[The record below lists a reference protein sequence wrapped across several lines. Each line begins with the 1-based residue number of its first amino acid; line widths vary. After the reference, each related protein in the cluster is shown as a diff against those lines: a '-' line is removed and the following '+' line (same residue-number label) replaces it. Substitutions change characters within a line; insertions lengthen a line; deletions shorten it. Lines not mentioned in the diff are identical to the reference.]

1 MPTFTYN
8 NTFTNFLVSTIPTFK
23 HSDTMT
29 ISSVNYVYFHVQQH
43 FHKFP
48 AISSLSSRTITTIPA
63 VGCSGCYLSTIS
75 SFLRYLLSL
84 AALSPLFHVL
94 ALPVS
99 ISVLSL
105 VSCYVLLFV
114 AALSHF
120 SCYWLF
126 QLLSNSFIIFSAL
139 IRGSI
144 FSFLTLNAPA
154 LIISSFVLSAMSAFT
169 RNSITSCLFPTEV
182 AAIINTLTCWLL

>member
-8 NTFTNFLVSTIPTFK
+8 NNFTNFLVSTIPTFK
-23 HSDTMT
+23 YSDTMT
-29 ISSVNYVYFHVQQH
+29 ISSVNYVYFHLQQH
-43 FHKFP
+43 SHKFP

-114 AALSHF
+114 AALSP
-120 SCYWLF
+120 LF
-126 QLLSNSFIIFSAL
+126 LL
-139 IRGSI
+139 
-144 FSFLTLNAPA
+144 LTLPVAVQQ
-154 LIISSFVLSAMSAFT
+154 LYHFFCSHSQKHIQFSDIKCTSSHHQQFRAVSYVCFHQKLYHQLPLA
-169 RNSITSCLFPTEV
+169 N
-182 AAIINTLTCWLL
+182 